1 MYDLTGRINNQ
12 TFYNHCLV
20 NRLVDRLSKIQSQ
33 SQSQSV
39 ATPFWIQESRAPE
52 EPVNDSDSVISFY
65 TSVSTASENSVL
77 SAGFASLQRSLE
89 SLSHKTESEMTLL
102 REEIGRE
109 SSAIFGLIERLQIN
123 LEESSALLVDR
134 KSVRNRP
141 SVTPELLSAIPL
153 DQNLP
158 LSSIQEFNFRI
169 SVDTL
174 GLLQLRCSGDL
185 VIELELAPDNYFI
198 EGHILHSFIGIE
210 VIITTNPF
218 TSSKRIPQTNT
229 STGLTFEIYAQSPA
243 DGAITLLETML
254 YPVKHIR
261 WA

>member
-1 MYDLTGRINNQ
+1 MYDLTGRINNK
-12 TFYNHCLV
+12 TIYNQCLV
-20 NRLVDRLSKIQSQ
+20 KRLVDRLSKIQSQ

-109 SSAIFGLIERLQIN
+109 SSAIFNLIERLQIN

-153 DQNLP
+153 DQNLL

-174 GLLQLRCSGDL
+174 GL
-185 VIELELAPDNYFI
+185 
-198 EGHILHSFIGIE
+198 GH
-210 VIITTNPF
+210 
-218 TSSKRIPQTNT
+218 
-229 STGLTFEIYAQSPA
+229 
-243 DGAITLLETML
+243 
-254 YPVKHIR
+254 
-261 WA
+261 